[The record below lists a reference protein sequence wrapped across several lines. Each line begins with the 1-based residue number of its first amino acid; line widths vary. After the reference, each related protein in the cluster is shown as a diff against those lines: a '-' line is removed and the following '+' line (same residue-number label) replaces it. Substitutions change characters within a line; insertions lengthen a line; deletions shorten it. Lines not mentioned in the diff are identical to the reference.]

1 MKKKRFLLLLLALS
15 VAVFSAM
22 AVGCKNKNPQGSNSS
37 EPVEYFDYDNYYF
50 DGSNGEENTL
60 SFGDGANFT
69 LNLNGKSFS
78 GVLAYESGAVT
89 LPVGNQTATLTY
101 ANEVITFVLGENTYY
116 FNKDIDYTVAFETN
130 GGSSVASVSVK
141 NGRTLA
147 KPADP
152 TKDGYVFIGWY
163 KSADLTGNKFT
174 FNGEKIK
181 GDVTLYARWIEKID
195 PEYTVSFDLGYE
207 AENPESLTTSGHKLF
222 NLADPVRNGYEFKGW
237 WISCT
242 DKADKLSYKYDEE
255 TTEFDS
261 DTTLFALWAAN
272 ETESFTASI
281 SERRIEWEGAKGS
294 VYVTVTSPDGNKLVD
309 DQFQSSEA
317 NGGKDFAFTEKA
329 AGEYVVEVRCSLGT
343 VTRYYTNKALA
354 RARGFRVEDGTLTFA
369 EVKNA
374 QKYYITVECGEPS
387 HSHANVEIT
396 TPSYD
401 FSSCKMKV
409 GGIKFTV
416 RAVAEN
422 YADSVA
428 YFTYDKTLSDV
439 GGLTYDETAALLKW
453 NAVEGATN
461 YCLTINGN
469 EYDTG
474 ITTSFDMRGFTGELT
489 VSVVAEADGYNSSEQ
504 ATYSFTKT
512 APVTPK
518 NITLTGKTLSWD
530 GVENATYKLEVAD
543 KNGGKQPLTSDKASI
558 ENFDKQLSFNLEA
571 GSKFTVRVMATV
583 NGVDSLWSDELT
595 FNCLVLDKAPEYK
608 NGSLYWEPVF
618 GADGYEVCVNGDESN
633 LITLK
638 DSATSVKVNLANEG
652 QNIFKMRF
660 SYGEN
665 KSEWTNET
673 AVTAYGVE
681 FVSNGGTDVSKMLIA
696 ENDSVTLP
704 GTMKRGYNFVGWY
717 DAKENGKKYDK
728 KTFTDN
734 CELVLYAYWE
744 AKKYEVT
751 FDYGEYGKSDET
763 SREVTYDSVFI
774 LPVPNVDS
782 KTAMAFIGWFDTPS
796 EGGLQYAEG
805 NGEGKFEWKYTN
817 GVKLY
822 ARYAQAFEYKDD
834 GSGAYI
840 VKASSSFNPLI
851 TDLYIPATYNGKPVR
866 EIAEYGFKNCGALK
880 TVSIPDTL
888 EVIASTAFIDC
899 DNISSYVVREAT
911 PGSPVYQP
919 KFTVGENGELLEHYY
934 ITGDVELAFIPSTIT
949 QSEGVYTVPSVVTR
963 MGEYLFKGAKFT
975 KVIIPTSVVEVSAYV
990 FQSCR
995 YLETIEFLKTEK
1007 RADDETPAEI
1017 KPLTVSKD
1025 FVVSCSNITE
1035 IIFPERLQKIE
1046 GVEELLCQFT
1056 RLKSVQVLGSWDKQV
1071 YTSVDGML
1079 CNNTAAGPDTIVYC
1093 PRSKEFED
1101 VGTAGAPYYVWN
1113 VPSYITKIAANAFNI
1128 VNNADANYEYKLD
1141 KIVFPSLMVEI
1152 GDHAFYSTDRLKEV
1166 VFSGDGTG
1174 KHSGLTINAYA
1185 FASCPNL
1192 STLKFEETGSMN
1204 VEGATFTYAATSTCG
1219 VSTIGNYAFKD
1230 CAITEL
1236 LLPSTLESIGEYA
1249 FDSNSSLA
1257 NIDFSHSKTSLT
1269 YGDYSFKDCEGLT
1282 ELNLTDNVYIEGFNV
1297 IFRSCGNLSR
1307 IQVSETSPFYTTID
1321 GVLYNKDIT
1330 TIIFFPDG
1338 YTKEY
1343 ELPMT
1348 IKKIAAGVFENKQN
1362 LKKITITKNV
1372 ELIDTLA
1379 FKGCK
1384 NLKDLLFED
1393 GGTEDLIIGDGAF
1406 QYCYALTDVAL
1417 PDRTKRI
1424 GSNAFSMDTSY
1435 NDSLKSITLNNGL
1448 EIIGANAFYRTGIK
1462 EITIPY
1468 TVQKIGS
1475 GAFIGSLLETITFE
1489 ETPKTDANG
1498 NAITP
1503 VPLAFETAKIN
1514 SKKVEV
1520 FIPNSTGMFLSCEGL
1535 KRIVL
1540 PERLEYIPSGTF
1552 QGCSAIEYVY
1562 IPSTVQN
1569 STVYN
1574 YSGSSKSTKVRAIGD
1589 EAFYG
1594 CFNLNTVEFAK
1605 GGTAPLSFGKEV
1617 FAGCESLTTLNL
1629 PNRIASVNTALL
1641 DVFQRD
1647 KGKYSSIITYK
1658 VLSFGSS
1665 NDGDTKSYRTC
1676 GITTINVEEGGAEY
1690 ASYDG
1695 VLYTSGLKSVV
1706 FCPYERE
1713 GAVHVSYKAETFEKV
1728 AFGGCYK
1735 INEIIFDETPEG
1747 ETPVDFGLQSIKDPV
1762 KNSSNY
1768 ESVFYGCI
1776 SLKSIAFP
1784 SRLTAIGDYALAR
1797 NADTEK
1803 NNAIQSVMF
1812 ADGCKIKSIGAGA
1825 FKNSV
1830 ITSISLPEIW
1840 TSETER
1846 GKVGASLFEQ
1856 CYNLDTLTLP
1866 KNLTASEFVSL
1877 STNLPVLL
1885 DLIVPDG
1892 SENFVKD
1899 TDGVVYGLEKGVK
1912 TTIAYVPYVLSAD
1925 TVVIP
1930 ATVKTIADGAFSN
1943 RIGFKFLDFENGT
1956 EPLKIGANAFKN
1968 SSLESV
1974 TLPSRLVEMGVS
1986 AFEGCENLKTLAFA
2000 EGYNCA
2006 SIPNYAFRNTSIGG
2020 ALEIPSSVST
2030 IGLNAF
2036 EGAKI
2041 TSVVFGRFSDKKN
2054 SVLTKISSYAFKN
2067 CGSLTSVK
2075 TLDCENSSDSTIA
2088 YISSSLPLT
2097 AATNFASATGL
2108 FQGCAGLTSFTLPEK
2123 ITKIPNNCF
2132 YGCLSLGN
2140 VVIPSSVTAIGD
2152 SAFRQCS
2159 NMTSVDF
2166 SKSKSMTIGANSF
2179 RESGVTEV
2187 NGFDIVTSTGSYAFA
2202 DSMLGGSI
2210 EITTKN
2216 NVTKATY
2223 AFMGTKLTNVSIDTK
2238 DVQMSMF
2245 QNCSELTTVTLGST
2259 VATIKSAAFNN
2270 CVKLEKVINNST
2282 AITIIDGGSKIEQG
2296 SFYGCVKL
2304 QSFAN
2309 EAKTKEIEAGTAKP
2323 GIYIG
2328 IVKSTSKYS
2337 TYADINGNA
2346 FGGCSL
2352 LEVVDL
2358 SGSAQELS
2366 IGAKAFA
2373 NCVGLQ
2379 EVSFPAKIKQI
2390 GNEAF
2395 RNCTALTEVEI
2406 PSMTSTFGKLVFADC
2421 ANLKTLVYNG
2431 AKTLPEGA
2439 FANCG
2444 NLSSVT
2450 LGDTV
2455 TSIGKEA
2462 FVNCGEI
2469 TSIVLPEKL
2478 TSIGASSFANC
2489 AKLTT
2494 VAFTSAKMPSID
2506 GTSFTGCV
2514 NLTTL
2519 ATNGATF
2526 ENGALYTEDESGN
2539 LTLALYI
2546 GNAEIFTVK
2555 DGTDII
2561 GANAFKGNA
2570 NIKNIDLKSVTTIN
2584 NSAFEDCI
2592 ALETVTAPKMNFIGE
2607 KAFKNCVKLNG
2618 VELTQVRTLKNSA
2631 FNGCTSLTS
2640 VQLVEIEEANL
2651 GSNVFEGCSS
2661 LATATVARM
2670 RYIGR
2675 YMFKNCTA
2683 LESFSFDGVTYIAS
2697 YAFLGCV
2704 NLASITNFDSVE
2716 TLGAS
2721 VFEECSSLV
2730 LENADFSKATLDGT
2744 SVFENCVNIKS
2755 LKIGASYIPS
2765 YTFKGCT
2772 NLQSVEFV
2780 NGLTNLQYNVFEG
2793 CEKLDVD
2800 NMDLS
2805 KVEVIGGPGVFKG
2818 CLQLTKIPS
2827 MPLLDELPSSA
2838 FSGCVNLTGEID
2850 LRNYVWSSGTF
2861 AETGITEVTISAEQ
2875 LKEYTLEEMTSLT
2888 KVNIIGEL
2896 TYIRSSAFE
2905 GCSSLSFNN
2914 IDFSKVVAVGGSAFK
2929 GCLGLT
2935 EVNMPSLLGITGA
2948 AGLFEGCTNI
2958 TKVSMPL
2965 YLIDSVVAKNVDKH
2979 KNWFKDMT
2987 KLTEVNIP
2995 NMRNIADGMF
3005 DGCVN
3010 LERVNAPDV
3019 RSVGANAFRNCA
3031 KLTSLSTEK
3040 LDGTVGDNAF
3050 EGCTLLENINLG
3062 KISQIG
3068 AAAFKGCTS
3077 IAKIELN
3084 QFVTKIG
3091 ANAFEGWTEGQTID
3105 VSKVSESGK
3114 PSSWDDE
3121 MLTGCGAKVLW
3132 LGAKA

>member
-69 LNLNGKSFS
+69 LNLNGESFS
-78 GVLAYESGAVT
+78 GVLAYENGAVT

-101 ANEVITFVLGENTYY
+101 ANEVITFVLGGNTYY

-181 GDVTLYARWIEKID
+181 GEVTLYARWIEKID

-329 AGEYVVEVRCSLGT
+329 AGEYVIEVRCSLGT

-387 HSHANVEIT
+387 HSHADVEIT

-461 YCLTINGN
+461 YCLTINGT

-474 ITTSFDMRGFTGELT
+474 SATSFDMRGFTGELT

-652 QNIFKMRF
+652 QNTFKMRF

-673 AVTAYGVE
+673 SVTAYGVE
-681 FVSNGGTDVSKMLIA
+681 FVSNGGTDVSRMLIA

-763 SREVTYDSVFI
+763 SREVTYDSVFN

-866 EIAEYGFKNCGALK
+866 EIAEYGFKNCRALK

-975 KVIIPTSVVEVSAYV
+975 KVIIPTSVVEVSAYA

-1007 RADDETPAEI
+1007 RADDETPVEI

-1025 FVVSCSNITE
+1025 FVVKCSNITE
-1035 IIFPERLQKIE
+1035 IIFPERLQEIE

-1079 CNNTAAGPDTIVYC
+1079 CNNTAAGPDTIIYC
-1093 PRSKEFED
+1093 PRSKEFEN

-1269 YGDYSFKDCEGLT
+1269 YGDYSFRDCEGLT

-1384 NLKDLLFED
+1384 NLKDLLFET

-1424 GSNAFSMDTSY
+1424 GSSAFAMDNYY

-1448 EIIGANAFYRTGIK
+1448 EIIGANAFFRTGIK

-1520 FIPNSTGMFLSCEGL
+1520 FVPNSTGMFLSCEGL

-1574 YSGSSKSTKVRAIGD
+1574 SSGSSKSTKVRAIGD
-1589 EAFYG
+1589 KAFYG

-1605 GGTAPLSFGKEV
+1605 GGTAPLSFGNEV
-1617 FAGCESLTTLNL
+1617 FAGCEALTTLNL

-1641 DVFQRD
+1641 DVFQR
-1647 KGKYSSIITYK
+1647 KTTSVSTLKYN

-1665 NDGDTKSYRTC
+1665 YDSDTKAYRTC
-1676 GITTINVEEGGAEY
+1676 GITTVNVEEGGAEY

-1713 GAVHVSYKAETFEKV
+1713 GAVRVSYKAETFEKF

-1735 INEIIFDETPEG
+1735 ISEIIFDETPEG
-1747 ETPVDFGLQSIKDPV
+1747 ETPVDFELKSIKDPV
-1762 KNSSNY
+1762 GSYSNY
-1768 ESVFYGCI
+1768 ENVFYGCI

-1797 NADTEK
+1797 NTDTEK
-1803 NNAIQSVMF
+1803 NNAIQSVTF

-1825 FKNSV
+1825 FKNSG

-1846 GKVGASLFEQ
+1846 GKIGASLFEK

-1930 ATVKTIADGAFSN
+1930 ATVKTIADGAFGN
-1943 RIGFKFLDFENGT
+1943 RIGFKFLDFVNGT
-1956 EPLKIGANAFKN
+1956 EPLTIGANAFKN

-1986 AFEGCENLKTLAFA
+1986 AFDGCENLKTLAFA

-2030 IGLNAF
+2030 IGFNAF

-2075 TLDCENSSDSTIA
+2075 TLDYENSSDSSIA

-2097 AATNFASATGL
+2097 VSKNFASATGL
-2108 FQGCAGLTSFTLPEK
+2108 FQGCAGLTSFTLLPEG
-2123 ITKIPNNCF
+2123 ITKIPNYF
-2132 YGCLSLGN
+2132 FDGCASLGN

-2152 SAFRQCS
+2152 YAFRQCS

-2166 SKSKSMTIGANSF
+2166 SKSKSMTIGASSF

-2187 NGFDIVTSTGSYAFA
+2187 NGFDKVTSTGSYAFA
-2202 DSMLGGSI
+2202 DSMLGGSL

-2223 AFMGTKLTNVSIDTK
+2223 AFMGTKLTSVSIDTK
-2238 DVQMSMF
+2238 DIQTSMF
-2245 QNCSELTTVTLGST
+2245 QNCSELVSVTLGST
-2259 VATIKSAAFNN
+2259 VATIKLAAFNN

-2282 AITIIDGGSKIEQG
+2282 AITIIDGGTTEERG
-2296 SFYGCVKL
+2296 SFFGCAKL
-2304 QSFAN
+2304 KIFASD
-2309 EAKTKEIEAGTAKP
+2309 AKTKEIEAGTAKP

-2328 IVKSTSKYS
+2328 IVKTSS
-2337 TYADINGNA
+2337 SLSASIGGNA

-2352 LEVVDL
+2352 LEVLDL
-2358 SGSAQELS
+2358 SESVETLS
-2366 IGAKAFA
+2366 IGACAFS
-2373 NCVGLQ
+2373 NCSGLK
-2379 EVSFPAKIKQI
+2379 EIKFPAKIKQI

-2395 RNCTALTEVEI
+2395 RNCSALTAVTI

-2421 ANLKTLVYNG
+2421 SNLSTLVYNG

-2450 LGDTV
+2450 IGNTV
-2455 TSIGKEA
+2455 TSIGKET

-2469 TSIVLPEKL
+2469 TSIVLPENL

-2519 ATNGATF
+2519 AANGATF

-2546 GNAEIFTVK
+2546 GNAETFTVK
-2555 DGTDII
+2555 DGTDTI

-2570 NIKNIDLKSVTTIN
+2570 NIKAIDLKAVTTIN
-2584 NSAFEDCI
+2584 NSAFEDCA

-2607 KAFKNCVKLNG
+2607 KAFKNCGKLNG
-2618 VELTQVRTLKNSA
+2618 VELTQVRTLKSYA
-2631 FNGCTSLTS
+2631 FSGCTSLTS

-2683 LESFSFDGVTYIAS
+2683 LESFSFDGVTYIATG
-2697 YAFLGCV
+2697 AFSGSL

-2716 TLGAS
+2716 TLGYAA
-2721 VFEECSSLV
+2721 FEDCSSLV
-2730 LENADFSKATLDGT
+2730 LENADFSKATLEGN
-2744 SVFENCVNIKS
+2744 SVFANCANIKS
-2755 LKIGASYIPS
+2755 IKLGATVVPG
-2765 YTFKGCT
+2765 YTFRGCT

-2780 NGLTNLQYNVFEG
+2780 NGLTSIKNGGFDG
-2793 CEKLDVD
+2793 CVNLDVD

-2805 KVEVIGGPGVFKG
+2805 KLEEMQYNAFSG

-2827 MPLLDELPSSA
+2827 MPLLDELPSNA
-2838 FSGCVNLTGEID
+2838 FRGCVNLTGAID
-2850 LRNYVWSSGTF
+2850 LRNYVWNSGTF
-2861 AETGITEVTISAEQ
+2861 AETGITEVTITAEQ
-2875 LKEYTLEEMTSLT
+2875 LEEYTLEEMTSLT
-2888 KVNIIGEL
+2888 KANVIGEL
-2896 TYIRSSAFE
+2896 TYIGSSAFE
-2905 GCSSLSFNN
+2905 GCSSLSFDN

-2935 EVNMPSLLGITGA
+2935 EVNMPSLLGITSA
-2948 AGLFEGCTNI
+2948 AGLFDGCTNI

-2965 YLIDSVVAKNVDKH
+2965 YLIDSVVAKNVSKH
-2979 KNWFKDMT
+2979 NDWFKDMT

-3010 LERVNAPDV
+3010 LEKVNAPDV

-3091 ANAFEGWTEGQTID
+3091 ANAFEGWTEGQTVD
-3105 VSKVSESGK
+3105 VSKVSENNK
-3114 PSSWDDE
+3114 PSGWDAE
-3121 MLTGCGAKVLW
+3121 AFTGCGAKVLW
-3132 LGAKA
+3132 LGANA

>member
-69 LNLNGKSFS
+69 LNLNGESFS
-78 GVLAYESGAVT
+78 GVLAYENGAVT

-101 ANEVITFVLGENTYY
+101 ANEVITFVLGANTYY

-130 GGSSVASVSVK
+130 GGSTVASVSVK

-222 NLADPVRNGYEFKGW
+222 NLADPVRSGYEFKGW
-237 WISCT
+237 WVSCT

-272 ETESFTASI
+272 ETKSFTASI

-387 HSHANVEIT
+387 HSHTDVEIT

-461 YCLTINGN
+461 YCLTINGT

-474 ITTSFDMRGFTGELT
+474 IATSFDMRGFTGELT

-652 QNIFKMRF
+652 QNTFKMRF

-673 AVTAYGVE
+673 SVTAYGVE

-763 SREVTYDSVFI
+763 SREVTYDSVFN

-834 GSGAYI
+834 GSGAYT
-840 VKASSSFNPLI
+840 VKASSNFNSLI
-851 TDLYIPATYNGKPVR
+851 TELYIPATYNGKPVR
-866 EIAEYGFKNCGALK
+866 EIAEYGFKNCRALK

-899 DNISSYVVREAT
+899 NNISRYEIREAT

-975 KVIIPTSVVEVSAYV
+975 KVIIPTSVVEVSAYA
-990 FQSCR
+990 FQSCPN
-995 YLETIEFLKTEK
+995 LSILEFLATEQ
-1007 RADDETPAEI
+1007 RQDDETKVEV
-1017 KPLTVSKD
+1017 KPLTISEGAIDK
-1025 FVVSCSNITE
+1025 CSNLKK
-1035 IIFPERLQKIE
+1035 IIFPERLQEMK
-1046 GVEELLCQFT
+1046 GVDIPTVFSKFKKLESI
-1056 RLKSVQVLGSWDKQV
+1056 SVVGSCDGQV
-1071 YTSVDGML
+1071 YSSIDGML
-1079 CNNTAAGPDTIVYC
+1079 CKNNSVGPDTLIYC
-1093 PRSKEFED
+1093 PRGKVFED
-1101 VGTAGAPYYVWN
+1101 VNKTTGKDPYYVLN
-1113 VPSYITKIAANAFNI
+1113 IPSQITKIGSNAFNSF
-1128 VNNADANYEYKLD
+1128 NNLSGYYDKDEEYILN
-1141 KIVFPSLMVEI
+1141 KIVFPSLMVDI
-1152 GDHAFYSTDRLKEV
+1152 GDHAFYKMPFLEEV
-1166 VFSGDGTG
+1166 IFSGDGTG

-1185 FASCPNL
+1185 FASCSNL

-1204 VEGATFTYAATSTCG
+1204 VEGETFTYAATSTCG
-1219 VSTIGNYAFKD
+1219 VSTIGNYAFKG
-1230 CAITEL
+1230 CAITEV

-1249 FDSNSSLA
+1249 FDSNMSLT
-1257 NIDFSHSKTSLT
+1257 NIDFSHAKTTLQ
-1269 YGDYSFKDCEGLT
+1269 YGDYSFSSCGLT
-1282 ELNLTDNVYIEGFNV
+1282 ELNLTDNVYIEGFNA
-1297 IFRSCGNLSR
+1297 IFRRCEKLSD
-1307 IQVSETSPFYTTID
+1307 IKVKDTNPFYTTVD
-1321 GVLYNKDIT
+1321 GVLYNKDVST
-1330 TIIFFPDG
+1330 VVFFPDG
-1338 YTKEY
+1338 YTKDY
-1343 ELPMT
+1343 ELPST
-1348 IKKIAAGVFENKQN
+1348 VTKIAAAVFEEKDN
-1362 LKKITITKNV
+1362 LKRITIIKSV
-1372 ELIDTLA
+1372 QLIDTLA
-1379 FKGCK
+1379 FKGCN
-1384 NLKDLLFED
+1384 NLKELLFEE
-1393 GGTEDLIIGDGAF
+1393 GGTEDLIIGDSAF
-1406 QYCYALTDVAL
+1406 QSCKAITSVVL
-1417 PDRTKRI
+1417 PERTKRI
-1424 GSNAFSMDTSY
+1424 GKNAFA
-1435 NDSLKSITLNNGL
+1435 NDSALVSITLNNGL
-1448 EIIGANAFYRTGIK
+1448 DVIGSYAFDYSGL
-1462 EITIPY
+1462 EFITIPY
-1468 TVQKIGS
+1468 TVRKIGT
-1475 GAFIGSLLETITFE
+1475 GAFRQSHLEEVTFA
-1489 ETPKTDANG
+1489 ETPEFDAKG
-1498 NAITP
+1498 NAVTS
-1503 VPLAFETAKIN
+1503 VPLAFETSVIYKN
-1514 SKKVEV
+1514 NEV
-1520 FIPNSTGMFLSCEGL
+1520 FVPNSYGVFGACYNL
-1535 KRIVL
+1535 KRVVL
-1540 PERLEYIPSGTF
+1540 PERLEYIPKSTF
-1552 QGCSAIEYVY
+1552 SNCSALEYVF
-1562 IPSTVQN
+1562 IPTTVQN

-1574 YSGSSKSTKVRAIGD
+1574 AAGSSKKTKVRAIGD
-1589 EAFYG
+1589 SAFYG
-1594 CFNLNTVEFAK
+1594 CYNLKTIEFAK
-1605 GGTAPLSFGKEV
+1605 GGTGALSFGKDT

-1629 PNRIASVNTALL
+1629 PNRLASVSTALL
-1641 DVFQRD
+1641 DVFQRE
-1647 KGKYSSIITYK
+1647 SSSSYK
-1658 VLSFGSS
+1658 IVSFGKLQDY
-1665 NDGDTKSYRTC
+1665 NTKINYVSLLK
-1676 GITTINVEEGGAEY
+1676 TISVEEGGEY

-1695 VLYTSGLKSVV
+1695 VLYTKDLKSVV

-1713 GAVHVSYKAETFEKV
+1713 GAVHISYKAQTFEKV
-1728 AFGGCYK
+1728 AFGGCHK
-1735 INEIIFDETPEG
+1735 VSEIIFEDTPDG
-1747 ETPVDFGLQSIKDPV
+1747 ETPVDFELQSVKDPV
-1762 KNSSNY
+1762 SSTY
-1768 ESVFYGCI
+1768 QEIFYGCM
-1776 SLKSIAFP
+1776 SLKEINFP
-1784 SRLTAIGDYALAR
+1784 SRLIKIGDYALAR
-1797 NADTEK
+1797 YSDSKTGIVKDNVIEK
-1803 NNAIQSVMF
+1803 ITF
-1812 ADGCKIKSIGAGA
+1812 ADGCKIQAIGKGA
-1825 FKNSV
+1825 FKNSR
-1830 ITSISLPEIW
+1830 ISSIALPEIW
-1840 TSETER
+1840 TDGTKR
-1846 GKVGASLFEQ
+1846 GTIGKSIFQ
-1856 CYNLDTLTLP
+1856 KCYNLDSLTLP
-1866 KNLTASEFVSL
+1866 KNITASEFVNI
-1877 STNLPVLL
+1877 STDMPVLPE
-1885 DLIVPDG
+1885 LIIPTG
-1892 SENFVKD
+1892 SENFEKD
-1899 TDGVVYGLEKGVK
+1899 ANGIVYALENGVK
-1912 TTIAYVPYVLSAD
+1912 TTIAYVPYVLTMD

-1943 RIGFKFLDFENGT
+1943 RTGFKFLEFEDGT
-1956 EPLKIGANAFKN
+1956 EKLTIGANAFKN
-1968 SSLESV
+1968 SSLVSV
-1974 TLPSRLVEMGVS
+1974 TLPARLNSMSSYV
-1986 AFEGCENLKTLAFA
+1986 FDGCSSLTNLNFA
-2000 EGYNCA
+2000 VGYGYA
-2006 SIPNYAFRNTSIGG
+2006 SIPDYTFRNTAIDG
-2020 ALEIPSSVST
+2020 ALEIPSAVST
-2030 IGLNAF
+2030 IGQSAF
-2036 EGAKI
+2036 EGTAI
-2041 TSVVFGRFSDKKN
+2041 TSVVLGRFSDGKN
-2054 SVLTKISSYAFKN
+2054 SVLTKISQSAFKN
-2067 CGSLTSVK
+2067 CKSLVSVNTLDYDNSSESTSRYTSASIPSTTAKNLTSA
-2075 TLDCENSSDSTIA
+2075 N
-2088 YISSSLPLT
+2088 Y
-2097 AATNFASATGL
+2097 L
-2108 FQGCAGLTSFTLPEK
+2108 FQGCVSLEQFVFPEGM
-2123 ITKIPNNCF
+2123 TRVPNNIF
-2132 YGCLSLGN
+2132 DGCASLKSVN
-2140 VVIPSSVTAIGD
+2140 VPSSVIAVG
-2152 SAFRQCS
+2152 SYAFRKCNTLES
-2159 NMTSVDF
+2159 IDLSAITSKAF
-2166 SKSKSMTIGANSF
+2166 TINLNAF
-2179 RESGVTEV
+2179 QESGVTEV
-2187 NGFDIVTSTGSYAFA
+2187 IGFNKVTSLGKEAFA
-2202 DSMLGGSI
+2202 NSALSGSF
-2210 EITTKN
+2210 EINDVVEVKN
-2216 NVTKATY
+2216 ASS
-2223 AFMGTKLTNVSIDTK
+2223 AFKGTNITSLTINASSVSAN
-2238 DVQMSMF
+2238 MF
-2245 QNCSELTTVTLGST
+2245 QDCAKLKTVTLGT
-2259 VATIKSAAFNN
+2259 NVATISSSAFNN
-2270 CVKLEKVINNST
+2270 CVELERVINKSTKLES
-2282 AITIIDGGSKIEQG
+2282 
-2296 SFYGCVKL
+2296 
-2304 QSFAN
+2304 
-2309 EAKTKEIEAGTAKP
+2309 
-2323 GIYIG
+2323 IG
-2328 IVKSTSKYS
+2328 
-2337 TYADINGNA
+2337 ANA
-2346 FGGCSL
+2346 FEGCKKFKIFADEVKTAEIDAGKATPGFYVTGSEFDSVGKCAFYGCSL
-2352 LEVVDL
+2352 LNVLDFSAALQKSEVKYNKEKFY
-2358 SGSAQELS
+2358 GLS
-2366 IGAKAFA
+2366 IEEKAFA
-2373 NCVGLQ
+2373 DCSG
-2379 EVSFPAKIKQI
+2379 VSEITFPDGFITTINK
-2390 GNEAF
+2390 EAF
-2395 RNCTALTEVEI
+2395 RNCSGVTKIKIPEI
-2406 PSMTSTFGKLVFADC
+2406 KSYFYQFAFADC
-2421 ANLKTLVYNG
+2421 YSLETLTYKG
-2431 AKTLPEGA
+2431 GKGIPE
-2439 FANCG
+2439 
-2444 NLSSVT
+2444 
-2450 LGDTV
+2450 
-2455 TSIGKEA
+2455 
-2462 FVNCGEI
+2462 
-2469 TSIVLPEKL
+2469 
-2478 TSIGASSFANC
+2478 
-2489 AKLTT
+2489 
-2494 VAFTSAKMPSID
+2494 SA
-2506 GTSFTGCV
+2506 
-2514 NLTTL
+2514 
-2519 ATNGATF
+2519 F
-2526 ENGALYTEDESGN
+2526 ENCS
-2539 LTLALYI
+2539 
-2546 GNAEIFTVK
+2546 K
-2555 DGTDII
+2555 
-2561 GANAFKGNA
+2561 
-2570 NIKNIDLKSVTTIN
+2570 LKSVTIDDKVTTISK
-2584 NSAFEDCI
+2584 NS
-2592 ALETVTAPKMNFIGE
+2592 
-2607 KAFKNCVKLNG
+2607 FKNCVELELFAFEGSTLPSFDRTSFENCVKLKTLSAPGATFKNGAIYTVDADGNKTLAMYVGDSASLEVEDGTKAIAANAFMGNTNIKSVNLKSVETIGSGAFMNCYALESVVAPQMSFVDTNAFQNCEKLNSID
-2618 VELTQVRTLKNSA
+2618 LTKVRTLKNYA
-2631 FNGCTSLTS
+2631 FSGCKSLSS
-2640 VQLVEIEEANL
+2640 VQLVGIKGENL
-2651 GSNVFEGCSS
+2651 GQSIFEECSS
-2661 LATATVARM
+2661 LSTVTIDGM
-2670 RYIGR
+2670 THIGR

-2683 LESFSFDGVTYIAS
+2683 LESFSFDGITYIS
-2697 YAFLGCV
+2697 SGAFLGCV
-2704 NLASITNFDSVE
+2704 NLASITNYDSVE

-2721 VFEECSSLV
+2721 AFEECSSLV
-2730 LENADFSKATLDGT
+2730 LENADFSKATLEGN
-2744 SVFENCVNIKS
+2744 SVFENCANIKS
-2755 LKIGASYIPS
+2755 IKLSATVVPGYAFS
-2765 YTFKGCT
+2765 GCT
-2772 NLQSVEFV
+2772 NLQSVDFV
-2780 NGLTNLQYNVFEG
+2780 DGLTQIKNYGFAG
-2793 CEKLDVD
+2793 CENLDVN
-2800 NMDLS
+2800 NMDFT
-2805 KVEVIGGPGVFKG
+2805 GVTYLEKNAFDG
-2818 CLQLTKIPS
+2818 CLQLTSIPL
-2827 MPLLDELPSSA
+2827 MPLMDKLPGNV
-2838 FSGCVNLTGEID
+2838 FNGCVNITGHVD
-2850 LRNYVWSSGTF
+2850 LRQYESWYASAF
-2861 AETGITEVTISAEQ
+2861 AGTGITEVTISAEQ
-2875 LKEYTLEEMTSLT
+2875 LKDNSLEGMALLT
-2888 KVNIIGEL
+2888 KANIIGDITEL
-2896 TYIRSSAFE
+2896 NNNAFS
-2905 GCSSLSFNN
+2905 GCCSLSFDN
-2914 IDFSKVVAVGGSAFK
+2914 IDFSKVVTVGGSAFK

-2935 EVNMPSLLGITGA
+2935 EVNMPSLLGVVSTN
-2948 AGLFEGCTNI
+2948 LFSGCENI
-2958 TKVSMPL
+2958 TKVSIPL
-2965 YLIDSVVAKNVDKH
+2965 LVIDTTLGSTLSYYA
-2979 KNWFKDMT
+2979 NWFKGMT

-3010 LERVNAPDV
+3010 LEKVNAPDV

-3040 LDGTVGDNAF
+3040 LDGAIGDNAF
-3050 EGCTLLENINLG
+3050 EGCTLLANIDLNMATE
-3062 KISQIG
+3062 IG

-3114 PSSWDDE
+3114 PSSWNAE

>member
-22 AVGCKNKNPQGSNSS
+22 AVGCKGKNPQGSNSS

-78 GVLAYESGAVT
+78 GVLAYVNGAVT

-207 AENPESLTTSGHKLF
+207 AENPGSLTTSGHKLF

-387 HSHANVEIT
+387 HSHADVEIT

-461 YCLTINGN
+461 YCLTINGT

-474 ITTSFDMRGFTGELT
+474 IATSFDMRGFTGELT

-543 KNGGKQPLTSDKASI
+543 KNGGKQSLTSDKASI
-558 ENFDKQLSFNLEA
+558 ENFDKKLSFNLEA

-652 QNIFKMRF
+652 QNTFKMRF

-673 AVTAYGVE
+673 SVTAYGVE

-763 SREVTYDSVFI
+763 SREVTYDSVFN

-866 EIAEYGFKNCGALK
+866 EIAEYGFKNCRALK

-899 DNISSYVVREAT
+899 NNISRYEIREAT

-949 QSEGVYTVPSVVTR
+949 QSDGVYTVPSVVTR

-975 KVIIPTSVVEVSAYV
+975 KVIIPTSVVEVSAYA
-990 FQSCR
+990 FQSCPN
-995 YLETIEFLKTEK
+995 LSILEFLATEQ
-1007 RADDETPAEI
+1007 RQDDETKVEV
-1017 KPLTVSKD
+1017 KPLTISEDAIDK
-1025 FVVSCSNITE
+1025 CSNLKK
-1035 IIFPERLQKIE
+1035 IIFPERLQEMK
-1046 GVEELLCQFT
+1046 GVDIPTVFSKFKKLESI
-1056 RLKSVQVLGSWDKQV
+1056 SVVGSCNGQV
-1071 YTSVDGML
+1071 YSSIDGML
-1079 CNNTAAGPDTIVYC
+1079 CKNNSVGPDTLIYC
-1093 PRSKEFED
+1093 PRGKVFED
-1101 VGTAGAPYYVWN
+1101 VNKTTGKDPYYVLN
-1113 VPSYITKIAANAFNI
+1113 IPSQITKIGSNAFNSF
-1128 VNNADANYEYKLD
+1128 NNLSGYYDKDEEYILN
-1141 KIVFPSLMVEI
+1141 KIVFPSLMVDI
-1152 GDHAFYSTDRLKEV
+1152 GDHAFYKMPFLEEV

-1185 FASCPNL
+1185 FASCSNL

-1204 VEGATFTYAATSTCG
+1204 VEGETFTYAATSTCG
-1219 VSTIGNYAFKD
+1219 VSTIGNYAFKG
-1230 CAITEL
+1230 CAITEV

-1249 FDSNSSLA
+1249 FDSNMSLT
-1257 NIDFSHSKTSLT
+1257 NIDFSHAKTTLQ
-1269 YGDYSFKDCEGLT
+1269 YGDYSFSSCGLT
-1282 ELNLTDNVYIEGFNV
+1282 ELNLTDNVYIEGFNA
-1297 IFRSCGNLSR
+1297 IFRRCEKLSD
-1307 IQVSETSPFYTTID
+1307 IKVKDTNPFYTTVD
-1321 GVLYNKDIT
+1321 GVLYNKDVST
-1330 TIIFFPDG
+1330 VVFFPDG
-1338 YTKEY
+1338 YTKDY
-1343 ELPMT
+1343 ELPST
-1348 IKKIAAGVFENKQN
+1348 VKKIAAAVFENKQN

-1384 NLKDLLFED
+1384 NLRDLLFED
-1393 GGTEDLIIGDGAF
+1393 GGIEDLIIGDNAF
-1406 QYCYALTDVAL
+1406 QSCNAITNVVL
-1417 PDRTKRI
+1417 PERTKRI
-1424 GSNAFSMDTSY
+1424 GKNAFAD
-1435 NDSLKSITLNNGL
+1435 DSALVSITLNNGL
-1448 EIIGANAFYRTGIK
+1448 DVIGSYAFDYSGL
-1462 EITIPY
+1462 EFITIPY
-1468 TVQKIGS
+1468 TVRKIGT
-1475 GAFIGSLLETITFE
+1475 GAFRQSHLEEVTFA
-1489 ETPKTDANG
+1489 ETPEFDAKG
-1498 NAITP
+1498 NAVTR
-1503 VPLAFETAKIN
+1503 VPLAFETSVIYKN
-1514 SKKVEV
+1514 NEV
-1520 FIPNSTGMFLSCEGL
+1520 FVPNSYGVFGACYNL
-1535 KRIVL
+1535 KRVVL
-1540 PERLEYIPSGTF
+1540 PERLEYIPKSTF
-1552 QGCSAIEYVY
+1552 SNCSALEYVF
-1562 IPSTVQN
+1562 IPTTVQN

-1574 YSGSSKSTKVRAIGD
+1574 AAGSSKKTKVRAIGD
-1589 EAFYG
+1589 STFYG
-1594 CFNLNTVEFAK
+1594 CYNLKTIEFAK
-1605 GGTAPLSFGKEV
+1605 GGTGALSFGKDT

-1629 PNRIASVNTALL
+1629 PNRIASVSTALL
-1641 DVFQRD
+1641 DVFQRE
-1647 KGKYSSIITYK
+1647 SSSSYK
-1658 VLSFGSS
+1658 IVSFGKLQDY
-1665 NDGDTKSYRTC
+1665 NTKINYVSLLK
-1676 GITTINVEEGGAEY
+1676 TISVEEGGEY

-1695 VLYTSGLKSVV
+1695 VLYTKDLKSVV

-1713 GAVHVSYKAETFEKV
+1713 GAVHISYKAQTFEKV
-1728 AFGGCYK
+1728 AFGGCHK
-1735 INEIIFDETPEG
+1735 VSEIIFEDTPDG
-1747 ETPVDFGLQSIKDPV
+1747 ETPVDFELQSVKDPV
-1762 KNSSNY
+1762 SSTY
-1768 ESVFYGCI
+1768 QEIFYGCM
-1776 SLKSIAFP
+1776 SLKEINFP
-1784 SRLTAIGDYALAR
+1784 SRLTKIGDYALAR
-1797 NADTEK
+1797 YSDSKTGIVKDNVIEK
-1803 NNAIQSVMF
+1803 ITF
-1812 ADGCKIKSIGAGA
+1812 ADGCKIQAIGKGA
-1825 FKNSV
+1825 FKNSR
-1830 ITSISLPEIW
+1830 ISSIALPEIW
-1840 TSETER
+1840 TDGTKR
-1846 GKVGASLFEQ
+1846 GTIGKSIFQ
-1856 CYNLDTLTLP
+1856 KCYNLDSLTLP
-1866 KNLTASEFVSL
+1866 KNITASEFVNI
-1877 STNLPVLL
+1877 STDMPVLPE
-1885 DLIVPDG
+1885 LIIPTG
-1892 SENFVKD
+1892 SENFEKD
-1899 TDGVVYGLEKGVK
+1899 ANGIVYALENGVK
-1912 TTIAYVPYVLSAD
+1912 TTIAYVPYVLTMD

-1943 RIGFKFLDFENGT
+1943 RTGFKFLEFEDGT
-1956 EPLKIGANAFKN
+1956 EKLTIGANAFKN
-1968 SSLESV
+1968 SSLVSV
-1974 TLPSRLVEMGVS
+1974 TLPARLNSMSSYV
-1986 AFEGCENLKTLAFA
+1986 FDGCSSLTNLNFA
-2000 EGYNCA
+2000 VGYGYA
-2006 SIPNYAFRNTSIGG
+2006 SIPDYTFRNTAIDG
-2020 ALEIPSSVST
+2020 ALEIPSAVST
-2030 IGLNAF
+2030 IGQSAF
-2036 EGAKI
+2036 EGTAI
-2041 TSVVFGRFSDKKN
+2041 TSVVLGRFSDGKN
-2054 SVLTKISSYAFKN
+2054 SVLTKISQSAFKN
-2067 CGSLTSVK
+2067 CKSLVSVNTLDYDNSSESTSRYTSASIPSTTAKNLTSA
-2075 TLDCENSSDSTIA
+2075 N
-2088 YISSSLPLT
+2088 Y
-2097 AATNFASATGL
+2097 L
-2108 FQGCAGLTSFTLPEK
+2108 FQGCVSLEQFVFPEGM
-2123 ITKIPNNCF
+2123 TRVPNNIF
-2132 YGCLSLGN
+2132 DGCASLKSVN
-2140 VVIPSSVTAIGD
+2140 VPSSVIAVG
-2152 SAFRQCS
+2152 SYAFRKCNTLES
-2159 NMTSVDF
+2159 IDLSAITSKAF
-2166 SKSKSMTIGANSF
+2166 TINLNAF
-2179 RESGVTEV
+2179 QESGVTEV
-2187 NGFDIVTSTGSYAFA
+2187 IGFNKVTSLGKEAFA
-2202 DSMLGGSI
+2202 NSALSGSF
-2210 EITTKN
+2210 EINDVVEVKN
-2216 NVTKATY
+2216 ASS
-2223 AFMGTKLTNVSIDTK
+2223 AFKGTNITSLTINASSVPAN
-2238 DVQMSMF
+2238 MF
-2245 QNCSELTTVTLGST
+2245 QDCAKLKTVTLGT
-2259 VATIKSAAFNN
+2259 NVATISSSAFNN
-2270 CVKLEKVINNST
+2270 CVELERVINKSTKLES
-2282 AITIIDGGSKIEQG
+2282 
-2296 SFYGCVKL
+2296 
-2304 QSFAN
+2304 
-2309 EAKTKEIEAGTAKP
+2309 
-2323 GIYIG
+2323 IG
-2328 IVKSTSKYS
+2328 
-2337 TYADINGNA
+2337 ANA
-2346 FGGCSL
+2346 FEGCKKFKIFADEVKTAEIDAGKATPGFYVTGSEFDSVGKCAFYGCSL
-2352 LEVVDL
+2352 LNVLDFSAALQKSEVKYNKEKFY
-2358 SGSAQELS
+2358 GLS
-2366 IGAKAFA
+2366 IEEKAFA
-2373 NCVGLQ
+2373 DCSG
-2379 EVSFPAKIKQI
+2379 VSEITFPDGFITTINK
-2390 GNEAF
+2390 EAF
-2395 RNCTALTEVEI
+2395 RNCSGVTKIKIPEI
-2406 PSMTSTFGKLVFADC
+2406 KSYFYQFAFADC
-2421 ANLKTLVYNG
+2421 YSLETLTYKG
-2431 AKTLPEGA
+2431 GKGIPE
-2439 FANCG
+2439 
-2444 NLSSVT
+2444 
-2450 LGDTV
+2450 
-2455 TSIGKEA
+2455 
-2462 FVNCGEI
+2462 
-2469 TSIVLPEKL
+2469 
-2478 TSIGASSFANC
+2478 
-2489 AKLTT
+2489 
-2494 VAFTSAKMPSID
+2494 SA
-2506 GTSFTGCV
+2506 
-2514 NLTTL
+2514 
-2519 ATNGATF
+2519 F
-2526 ENGALYTEDESGN
+2526 ENCS
-2539 LTLALYI
+2539 
-2546 GNAEIFTVK
+2546 K
-2555 DGTDII
+2555 
-2561 GANAFKGNA
+2561 
-2570 NIKNIDLKSVTTIN
+2570 LKSVTIDDKVTTISK
-2584 NSAFEDCI
+2584 NS
-2592 ALETVTAPKMNFIGE
+2592 
-2607 KAFKNCVKLNG
+2607 FKNCVELELFAFEGSTLPTFDRTSFENCVKLKTLSALGATFKNGAIYTVDADGNKTLAMYVGDSASLEVEDGTKAIAANAFMGNTNIKSVNLKSVETIGSGAFMNCYALESVVAPQMSFVDTNAFQNCEKLNSID
-2618 VELTQVRTLKNSA
+2618 LTKVRTLKNYA
-2631 FNGCTSLTS
+2631 FSGCKSLSS
-2640 VQLVEIEEANL
+2640 VQLVGIKGENL
-2651 GSNVFEGCSS
+2651 GQSIFEECSS
-2661 LATATVARM
+2661 LSTVTIDGM
-2670 RYIGR
+2670 THIGR

-2683 LESFSFDGVTYIAS
+2683 LESFSFDGITYIS
-2697 YAFLGCV
+2697 SGAFLGCV
-2704 NLASITNFDSVE
+2704 NLASITNYDSVE

-2721 VFEECSSLV
+2721 AFEECSSLV
-2730 LENADFSKATLDGT
+2730 LENADFSKATLEGN
-2744 SVFENCVNIKS
+2744 SVFENCANIKS
-2755 LKIGASYIPS
+2755 IKLSATVVPGYAFS
-2765 YTFKGCT
+2765 GCT
-2772 NLQSVEFV
+2772 NLQSVDFV
-2780 NGLTNLQYNVFEG
+2780 DGLTQIKNYGFAG
-2793 CEKLDVD
+2793 CENLDVN
-2800 NMDLS
+2800 NMDFT
-2805 KVEVIGGPGVFKG
+2805 GVTYLEKNAFDG
-2818 CLQLTKIPS
+2818 CLQLTSIPL
-2827 MPLLDELPSSA
+2827 MPLMDKLPGNV
-2838 FSGCVNLTGEID
+2838 FNGCVNITGHVD
-2850 LRNYVWSSGTF
+2850 LRQYESWYASAF
-2861 AETGITEVTISAEQ
+2861 AGTGITEVTISAEQ
-2875 LKEYTLEEMTSLT
+2875 LKDNSLEGMALLT
-2888 KVNIIGEL
+2888 KANIIGDITEL
-2896 TYIRSSAFE
+2896 NNNAFS
-2905 GCSSLSFNN
+2905 GCCSLSFDN
-2914 IDFSKVVAVGGSAFK
+2914 IDFSKVVTVGGSAFK

-2935 EVNMPSLLGITGA
+2935 EVNMPSLLGVVSTN
-2948 AGLFEGCTNI
+2948 LFSGCENI
-2958 TKVSMPL
+2958 TKVSIPL
-2965 YLIDSVVAKNVDKH
+2965 LVIDTTLGSTLSYYA
-2979 KNWFKDMT
+2979 NWFKGMT

-3010 LERVNAPDV
+3010 LEKVNAPDV

-3040 LDGTVGDNAF
+3040 LDGAIGDNAF
-3050 EGCTLLENINLG
+3050 EGCTLLANIDL
-3062 KISQIG
+3062 SMATEIG

-3077 IAKIELN
+3077 IAKIELK

-3114 PSSWDDE
+3114 PSSWNAE

-3132 LGAKA
+3132 LGANA